1 VKPKPGWLHETK
13 VPALLDRLLMKAISF
28 AEPGWTAGDC
38 IAVNVGAV
46 PEYASQLAYSSKEL
60 IFAKI
65 CFLGAV
71 GSLGA

>member
-1 VKPKPGWLHETK
+1 
-13 VPALLDRLLMKAISF
+13 MKAISF